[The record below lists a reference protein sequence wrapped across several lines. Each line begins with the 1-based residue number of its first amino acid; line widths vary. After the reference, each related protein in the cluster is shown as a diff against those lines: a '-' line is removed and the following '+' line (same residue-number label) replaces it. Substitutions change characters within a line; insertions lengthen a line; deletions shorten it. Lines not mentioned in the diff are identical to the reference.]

1 MQFLLL
7 SVMCNVI
14 NIFLSKKSS
23 GAAVDDQV
31 ERCCLVDA
39 AIAFCKLQHLDLSVP
54 VKSHVSNMILR
65 IIS

>member
-14 NIFLSKKSS
+14 NIFLFKKSF
-23 GAAVDDQV
+23 GAEVDDQV

-39 AIAFCKLQHLDLSVP
+39 AIAFCKLQHLDHSVP
-54 VKSHVSNMILR
+54 VKSHVSSMIFLG
-65 IIS
+65 